1 MATSRKFALDLSPEL
16 QQVKEVAQLAKEVAE
31 VEKQASYILS
41 MEEMQARLTEE
52 LAEVCRDYCNVTW
65 DEALNIVGVPADL
78 TLR

>member
-1 MATSRKFALDLSPEL
+1 MATSRKFALDLRPEL

-78 TLR
+78 ALR